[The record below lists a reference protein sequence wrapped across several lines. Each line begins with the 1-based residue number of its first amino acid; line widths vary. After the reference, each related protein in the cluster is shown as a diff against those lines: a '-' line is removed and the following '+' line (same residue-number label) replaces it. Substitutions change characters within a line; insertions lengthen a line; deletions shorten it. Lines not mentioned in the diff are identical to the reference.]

1 MWWERA
7 IQRVRGPPSSPSCF
21 ALRGDR
27 LGGSHPSFCMHSV
40 RVSDPLIA
48 GMLLRAIAWAA
59 HHPAETL
66 VNGTAP
72 ARGRGRGRR
81 GQGGED
87 APPAPGRGRGGQ
99 F

>member
-1 MWWERA
+1 MVGTRDSAGKRSAFVAFVLRA
-7 IQRVRGPPSSPSCF
+7 RR
-21 ALRGDR
+21 DR